1 MCLAKEK
8 EQSIKENNLMFMAFY
23 KYFDDVEVKKIVIK
37 NILNFFLNFVLNL
50 LRIMTIINLRPE
62 YILISFTI
70 SRIFD
75 VVLESKKYECIALFV
90 PQLLTLMFYLEIFEL
105 NFCGLNKNTRR
116 NIQEREQR
124 EKDLNNRLNINNDG
138 ERASYSSNLSQID
151 VSPDYM
157 MYYNK
162 ESYFNDNDDNKNSQ
176 KFIELKSKT

>member
-1 MCLAKEK
+1 
-8 EQSIKENNLMFMAFY
+8 
-23 KYFDDVEVKKIVIK
+23 
-37 NILNFFLNFVLNL
+37 
-50 LRIMTIINLRPE
+50 
-62 YILISFTI
+62 
-70 SRIFD
+70 
-75 VVLESKKYECIALFV
+75 
-90 PQLLTLMFYLEIFEL
+90 MFYLEIFEL